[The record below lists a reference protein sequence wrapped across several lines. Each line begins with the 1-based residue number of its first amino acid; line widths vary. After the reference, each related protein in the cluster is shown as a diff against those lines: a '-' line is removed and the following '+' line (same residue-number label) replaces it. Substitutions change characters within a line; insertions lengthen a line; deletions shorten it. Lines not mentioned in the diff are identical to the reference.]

1 MTGDL
6 ILQTELP
13 DEEVFLH
20 LKDRICT
27 ATGVPNFCQQLMS
40 KDGDMIRDWNAWD
53 RLGQPLNL
61 QVAFQMATKSLSR
74 ELLEFS
80 STGDHDKVQEILQQ
94 FQDPNVVDPAGES
107 PIVKVRGH
115 IFLSKQCL
123 FCSFLPWL
131 VLNSRSTLRATR
143 WNQGKELKRIS
154 IDFERASVLFCFEH
168 FLAIACHCMPLPFLP
183 THV

>member
-1 MTGDL
+1 MTSLQVFSAVTADL

-13 DEEVFLH
+13 EEEVFLH

-40 KDGDMIRDWNAWD
+40 QDGDIIRDWNAWD

-115 IFLSKQCL
+115 FFVK
-123 FCSFLPWL
+123 
-131 VLNSRSTLRATR
+131 AM
-143 WNQGKELKRIS
+143 
-154 IDFERASVLFCFEH
+154 SVLFIFPVVGIEQQIDPKDNKVESRK
-168 FLAIACHCMPLPFLP
+168 AQQRYQYI
-183 THV
+183 